1 MYPVFVLEDETS
13 RVTGAVAMFTEEW
26 ALGVENKSKSP
37 QALAFD
43 AQPVWVGTID
53 SPGLVLFN
61 EAITG
66 WNDRNVTVDVQ
77 LPAAHYEII
86 AWLAVVPILRDN
98 GMDPFVRP
106 IALGVY
112 GPDLVMALD
121 AVAQVDR
128 SPHAL
133 DPYRPW
139 KILAWPVMAHMEP
152 RWQDALRYNFHDDS
166 QRGDNDRALSWLL
179 QGEIQQD
186 PSSID
191 ALTKLQHNGLSL
203 SNDLRKELLKQRG
216 QVADPSADPLIDE
229 ARVARAMS
237 GESPRRDEARQQI
250 IDAVDVDS
258 MIACAARARER
269 GDETDEEFWWF
280 EVATVP
286 EGDELITRGVTGL
299 CNNILLPQGRFEEAE
314 LYCRHLLVRPSP
326 ASREQA
332 QGLLKQIESLRR
344 ETGVVRLENT
354 GAWRNVD
361 VTKPL
366 QPGLS
371 AQQGYDRAYA
381 IIEARNSDGHMD
393 AIASAPRDA
402 FMPFITGWLIG
413 VSESIERTGLER
425 DIFAKVVCD
434 WLTDRGCAQLAAAV
448 TSAGVGP
455 EGDQSAFFKRSPG
468 LGSL

>member
-61 EAITG
+61 DAITG

-121 AVAQVDR
+121 AVARVDR
-128 SPHAL
+128 SPHAF

-139 KILAWPVMAHMEP
+139 NILAWPVMAHMEP

-179 QGEIQQD
+179 QGERYED
-186 PSSID
+186 LSSIE
-191 ALTKLQHNGLSL
+191 ALVQMHSNGVPLSD
-203 SNDLRKELLKQRG
+203 DLRQVLLKQRG
-216 QVADPSADPLIDE
+216 QVANSTAGVAVDE
-229 ARVARAMS
+229 TRVAMAMS
-237 GESPRRDEARQQI
+237 AEGQVRDEARQQI
-250 IDAVDVDS
+250 IDSVDVES
-258 MIACAARARER
+258 MIACATTARER
-269 GDETDEEFWWF
+269 GDRIDEEFWWF

-286 EGDELITRGVTGL
+286 EGDEPITRGVMGL
-299 CNNILLPQGRFEEAE
+299 CDTVLLPQNRFEEAE

-326 ASREQA
+326 ASRDQA
-332 QGLLKQIESLRR
+332 QDMLERIEGMRR
-344 ETGVVRLENT
+344 EAGIVRLVNT
-354 GAWRNVD
+354 GAWRDVD
-361 VTKPL
+361 VTRPL

-371 AQQGYDRAYA
+371 AQQAYDRVYA
-381 IIEARNSDGHMD
+381 IIEAQNSDGHMD
-393 AIASAPRDA
+393 AIANATRDS
-402 FMPFITGWLIG
+402 FMPYITGWLIG
-413 VSESIERTGLER
+413 VSQSTERTGLER
-425 DIFAKVVCD
+425 DIFAKVLCD
-434 WLTDRGCAQLAAAV
+434 WLTEQGCAQLPAIGAN
-448 TSAGVGP
+448 TGGEP
-455 EGDQSAFFKRSPG
+455 QINQGLFFKRSPG
-468 LGSL
+468 LG